1 MVIQLLE
8 LFYSTTL
15 SEEQTAKINSIE
27 NDIQFK
33 YSPAEINKF
42 CFNNLTSV
50 DDVISELFH

>member
-15 SEEQTAKINSIE
+15 NEEQMAKINNIE

-50 DDVISELFH
+50 DDVISELFR